1 VTEEASGPPPTPPP
15 QPDRSLAYAIAASA
29 ILIAVAVIGGTSVA
43 RLSAPS
49 PIPAA
54 PATAVRSGPAS
65 PAPIEPPSRDT
76 APFVFT
82 QPLSAGCAAGDA
94 VYVVSDGGAIGRFA
108 FDRWQLI
115 DTISRSF
122 VAATCVG
129 DRLYAVGG
137 GGRIATIDD
146 REQTLR
152 IDTIGPQDLFGVTPL
167 ADGLLVVGGGGLV
180 QRQVAAG
187 WGQYA
192 SGIDEDLTA
201 IVAFGPV
208 SAWAVGTG
216 GVSYRLEPAGWRPV
230 ATHVTATL
238 RAIAARAVDDAVAVG
253 DDGTIL
259 LWSNGW
265 RTVEAPG
272 IKMALHA
279 ALAVGDAT
287 YIAGDKGTLLR
298 LTRQAGTPVLT
309 RVDLGTTCTLRGLF
323 ARGSEVWVIGSDA
336 GKAAVWRIGAG
347 APFRWGEC
355 P

>member
-1 VTEEASGPPPTPPP
+1 VTEEASGPPPPPP
-15 QPDRSLAYAIAASA
+15 PPDRSLAYAIAASA

-43 RLSAPS
+43 RLSAQS
-49 PIPAA
+49 P
-54 PATAVRSGPAS
+54 S
-65 PAPIEPPSRDT
+65 PAPTVARPNPATPGPTPSPVDT

-115 DTISRSF
+115 DTISRSL

-137 GGRIATIDD
+137 GGRVATIDD

-152 IDTIGPQDLFGVTPL
+152 VDTIGPQDLFGVTPL

-201 IVAFGPV
+201 IVAFGPQ
-208 SAWAVGTG
+208 SAWAVGAG

-230 ATHVTATL
+230 ATRVTATL
-238 RAIAARAVDDAVAVG
+238 RAVAARAVDDAVAVG

-259 LWSNGW
+259 VWSNG
-265 RTVEAPG
+265 RQRVEPPAKVG
-272 IKMALHA
+272 FHA
-279 ALAVGDAT
+279 ALRIGDVT
-287 YIAGDKGTLLR
+287 YITGDQGTLLR
-298 LTRQAGTPVLT
+298 LTLATGSPVLT
-309 RVDLGTTCTLRGLF
+309 RVDLGTRCTLRGLF

-347 APFRWGEC
+347 MPFRWGEC

>member
-1 VTEEASGPPPTPPP
+1 VTEEAPGPPPTPPP
-15 QPDRSLAYAIAASA
+15 QPDRSLAYAIVASA

-43 RLSAPS
+43 RLSAQAPT
-49 PIPAA
+49 PAP
-54 PATAVRSGPAS
+54 PATVVRSGPAS
-65 PAPIEPPSRDT
+65 PAPTEPPSRDT
-76 APFVFT
+76 GPLVFT

-94 VYVVSDGGAIGRFA
+94 VYVVSDGGAVGRFA

-129 DRLYAVGG
+129 DRLFAVGG
-137 GGRIATIDD
+137 GGRVATIDD

-152 IDTIGPQDLFGVTPL
+152 IDTIGPQDLLGVTPL

-201 IVAFGPV
+201 IVAFGPQ
-208 SAWAVGTG
+208 SAWAVGAG
-216 GVSYRLEPAGWRPV
+216 GVSYRLEPVGWRLV
-230 ATHVTATL
+230 ATRVTATL
-238 RAIAARAVDDAVAVG
+238 RAVAARAVDDAVAVG

-259 LWSNGW
+259 VWSNGW
-265 RTVEAPG
+265 QRVEAPARVG
-272 IKMALHA
+272 FHA
-279 ALAVGDAT
+279 ALRIGDVT
-287 YIAGDKGTLLR
+287 YIAGDQGTLLR
-298 LTRQAGTPVLT
+298 LTRATGSPVLT

-336 GKAAVWRIGAG
+336 GKAAVWRTGAG